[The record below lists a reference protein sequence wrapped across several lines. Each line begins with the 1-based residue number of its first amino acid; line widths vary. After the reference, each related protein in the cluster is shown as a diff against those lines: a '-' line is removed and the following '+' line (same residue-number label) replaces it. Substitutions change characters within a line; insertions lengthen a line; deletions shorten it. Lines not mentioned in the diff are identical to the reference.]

1 MPRCRTLVGP
11 RTVTTCATARGMAPT
26 VAVGPRSAV
35 APLVPPRPLG
45 SAPRPALT
53 LAVPRSAAAVATGA
67 VATAGAFWPTPRTVV
82 TTRGVT
88 TACAI
93 VATRAVVP
101 PGPTVVP
108 PGPAIVP
115 AGRAVVSRSTA
126 VVPPREGLAA
136 LVLAPHRCPPVGAL
150 TGAAVAARRPRASRR
165 SLPAGGARA
174 AGRAVTSAA
183 ILAGRPGSVVPTAA
197 LVARPVGGRTFAI
210 GAVVGVVHQGSLPVQ
225 KCADHPPTP
234 AARGQRPL
242 PWRQHAARADDRAR
256 CGGW

>member
-35 APLVPPRPLG
+35 TPLVSPRPLG

-67 VATAGAFWPTPRTVV
+67 VATAGAFWATPRTVV

-115 AGRAVVSRSTA
+115 AGRAVVSRARSRSTA
-126 VVPPREGLAA
+126 VVPTREGLAA
-136 LVLAPHRCPPVGAL
+136 LVLAPYRCPPVGAL

-165 SLPAGGARA
+165 SLPA
-174 AGRAVTSAA
+174 
-183 ILAGRPGSVVPTAA
+183 
-197 LVARPVGGRTFAI
+197 
-210 GAVVGVVHQGSLPVQ
+210 
-225 KCADHPPTP
+225 
-234 AARGQRPL
+234 
-242 PWRQHAARADDRAR
+242 
-256 CGGW
+256 